1 LAELANPRF
10 LRPLAAPGADI
21 GHAMTF
27 GPDQPLKLD
36 SGRVLAP
43 FTVAYM
49 TYGALNAEKST
60 ATLAE
65 KFGWPLKRINRAG
78 QHLWANALWCEPLSV
93 RASRDPDDDH
103 ILGCALAAEAAVIV
117 TGDKDLL
124 ALHPFRN
131 TAIVT
136 PARFLDLQVEATVL
150 MKETRT

>member
-1 LAELANPRF
+1 VIIVVADTSVYVSALVFGGVPQ
-10 LRPLAAPGADI
+10 AALI
-21 GHAMTF
+21 EAMT
-27 GPDQPLKLD
+27 P
-36 SGRVLAP
+36 RYRLAVS
-43 FTVAYM
+43 T
-49 TYGALNAEKST
+49 TIQDELT

-65 KFGWPLKRINRAG
+65 KFGWPLERINRAG